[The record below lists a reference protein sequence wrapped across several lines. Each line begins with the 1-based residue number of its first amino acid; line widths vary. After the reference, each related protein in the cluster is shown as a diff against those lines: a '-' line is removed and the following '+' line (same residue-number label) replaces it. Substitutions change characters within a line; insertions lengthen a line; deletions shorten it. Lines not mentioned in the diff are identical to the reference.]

1 MKVSIAK
8 INRLKRRII
17 SEIDSVIATN
27 SFREWLD
34 GETFSSTAS
43 QFVAINNSF
52 IFREKINTVKSQKFI
67 AFDISQT
74 KVFDI
79 KKIYIIE
86 GINFNSQFKLFAFTP
101 AHTKTLLENAIKI
114 ELEQIGEIIYTL
126 VGEVQDVNNVS
137 TPIQHSHFKKI
148 TLNPTLV
155 NNFEVNGDEILIQ
168 DYADRE
174 FIWTSIE
181 NYCNTNNITVPENFP
196 TLIDKA
202 ISIFQD
208 KAFSTLVL
216 PNSFNSTTNYFLDKI
231 SVVIDNHLNTYRTN
245 LVNITTDQKAMNEL
259 LRISYNFVSDINK
272 LLILVVNLC
281 DLKPIVMWLT
291 LSKYFILDEKFKD
304 LPFGFSNKKASLNDY
319 VSVIKNARNKSFHQ
333 LFPFNKSL
341 QFELQ
346 ALGKVNMTIFSAHGN
361 KDGNKMKFKDQELYN
376 LLQNFTRVNEQVVST
391 NFWTKNEMVMQ
402 AIHELIIETS
412 VAIKSTK

>member
-1 MKVSIAK
+1 MKVPIAK

-101 AHTKTLLENAIKI
+101 AHAKTLLENAIKI

-216 PNSFNSTTNYFLDKI
+216 QNSFNSTTNYFLDKI

-272 LLILVVNLC
+272 LLI
-281 DLKPIVMWLT
+281 
-291 LSKYFILDEKFKD
+291 
-304 LPFGFSNKKASLNDY
+304 
-319 VSVIKNARNKSFHQ
+319 
-333 LFPFNKSL
+333 
-341 QFELQ
+341 
-346 ALGKVNMTIFSAHGN
+346 
-361 KDGNKMKFKDQELYN
+361 
-376 LLQNFTRVNEQVVST
+376 
-391 NFWTKNEMVMQ
+391 
-402 AIHELIIETS
+402 
-412 VAIKSTK
+412 